1 MSFAEKMQVV
11 ATKLLNKFDE
21 RVGDDRLAILKQG
34 SVVWNPVTAENDIG
48 PDVKY
53 FLTGVQKNDMAGLV
67 DGTTV
72 LQGDMMLTVSTVIVD
87 ESEIVID
94 YTPRNADKMLI
105 DGEEWSIVNT
115 PHSNYTGNA
124 LTVVF
129 KIQVRK

>member
-1 MSFAEKMQVV
+1 MSFAEKMQAV